1 VQSFA
6 GIGKFIGI
14 FSLPLSGCKGR
25 KWWHKKV
32 WSRLWLRTISYFWNI
47 LPRSGL

>member
-1 VQSFA
+1 MNQLAELIYELTMESWLNVQSFA

-25 KWWHKKV
+25 KW
-32 WSRLWLRTISYFWNI
+32 
-47 LPRSGL
+47 